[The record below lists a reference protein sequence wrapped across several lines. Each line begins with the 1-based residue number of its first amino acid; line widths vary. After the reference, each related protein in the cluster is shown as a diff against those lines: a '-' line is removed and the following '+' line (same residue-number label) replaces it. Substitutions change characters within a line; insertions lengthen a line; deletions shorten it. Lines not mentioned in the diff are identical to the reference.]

1 MNIFFEEPLNVL
13 TSKYRIVLP
22 RAIKRHVTFNKS
34 FTTSWF
40 DIKTYENSFS
50 KPFEEVFSA
59 EEIAESTLIIK

>member
-13 TSKYRIVLP
+13 TSKFRIVLP
-22 RAIKRHVTFNKS
+22 RAIKRLVTFYKN

-40 DIKTYENSFS
+40 DIKTSENSFS